1 MTKDEAN
8 YIFYVTVQIQTFE
21 GAHNPPYGEE
31 TIIFRIKG
39 NEIKPI
45 QYKHRNIPEEEL
57 EKLKLR

>member
-1 MTKDEAN
+1 M
-8 YIFYVTVQIQTFE
+8 QIQTFE